1 MNTNSLAYFVGFS
14 LTWINFLSCHGSLTG
29 TQHSTTVALPG
40 TVLNFTCECQGLIIL
55 VFNNTFLAN
64 GNSEGDRILADHG
77 ISFEHYEDATGSQ
90 NGYNIKIVASYKN
103 SGTFF
108 SCHYVSGHCPSSEHH
123 LHTVS
128 GK

>member
-1 MNTNSLAYFVGFS
+1 MNTISLAWDVRSS
-14 LTWINFLSCHGSLTG
+14 LTWINFPSGRGFLTG

-55 VFNNTFLAN
+55 VFNDSFLAN
-64 GNSEGDRILADHG
+64 GNVEGDTILADHD
-77 ISFEHYEDATGSQ
+77 ISFELYKDAMGSQ
-90 NGYNIKIVASYKN
+90 NRYNIKIVASYKN

-108 SCHYVSGHCPSSEHH
+108 SCQYASGHCPSSEHH
-123 LHTVS
+123 VYTVS